1 MKTIQIILF
10 KVCVCLMPTL
20 LNAQVPEPPQPPSTP
35 TNTHTDVTTTISNS
49 TSVSN
54 SNDTYKFLSKHE
66 SSKKEGVL
74 EILEDALDNV
84 AVKRSGNAYVW
95 KKVKQGETVFYCKLT
110 NNSLK
115 MILEKDEVSYSFSKK
130 IKHLGDEL
138 KKYISAHRK
147 HRFESASSS
156 VANAQ
161 IRVDRAK
168 KELKRAIRNLEKV
181 KRNSEN

>member
-1 MKTIQIILF
+1 MKAIQFILF
-10 KVCVCLMPTL
+10 KVAVCLIPTL
-20 LNAQVPEPPQPPSTP
+20 LNAQVPKPPTPPN
-35 TNTHTDVTTTISNS
+35 NTHTDVTTTISNS

-74 EILEDALDNV
+74 EILEDALDDV
-84 AVKRSGNAYVW
+84 AVKRSGNTYVW
-95 KKVKQGETVFYCKLT
+95 KKIKQGETVFYCKLT
-110 NNSLK
+110 NSTLK
-115 MILEKDEVSYSFSKK
+115 MVLEKDEVSYSFSKK

-138 KKYISAHRK
+138 KNYISSHRK
-147 HRFESASSS
+147 HRFGNTYKS
-156 VANAQ
+156 VSNAQ

-168 KELKRAIRNLEKV
+168 EELTRAIRNLEKV